1 MLSDVMLA
9 DVMQKRLSNV
19 FVYFHLPFFPL
30 SENMPELVWW
40 RMKDMWNRTKLSKF
54 SAKDFLYKLSYVNE
68 TIQGH

>member
-1 MLSDVMLA
+1 MLA
-9 DVMQKRLSNV
+9 DVMQKRLGNV

-30 SENMPELVWW
+30 PENMPELVWW

-68 TIQGH
+68 TRQGH